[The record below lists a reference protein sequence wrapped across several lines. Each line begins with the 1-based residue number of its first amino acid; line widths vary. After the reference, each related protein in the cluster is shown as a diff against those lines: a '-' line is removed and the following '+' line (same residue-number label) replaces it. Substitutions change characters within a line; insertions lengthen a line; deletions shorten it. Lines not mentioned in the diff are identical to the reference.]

1 MSDTERVPL
10 HVVLRRLI
18 PFAILWVLLRLS
30 WLMVL
35 IGFGRA
41 EARRFY
47 TDTIK

>member
-1 MSDTERVPL
+1 MSGNERVPL

-18 PFAILWVLLRLS
+18 PYMILWVLLRLS

-47 TDTIK
+47 QQSIE